1 MRSSSSDINCN
12 FPFAKSCDLDW
23 YLCHTHTHTHTHT
36 WCDMGK
42 QLPSHLFMKHFLKIK
57 SAFSFYYI
65 YCHFH
70 TILYL
75 YHRICICF
83 GSWASLG
90 GPWDKCPCFSDFSCK
105 TAGSRTSVLSS
116 LKKEFSKE
124 TQIVK
129 QITCLLCGRADRWTW
144 SELRPIGVLSLLIQG
159 QSSGLPLAS
168 HLACACIWSDSGFFL
183 EGVLI

>member
-1 MRSSSSDINCN
+1 MRSSSSDITCN

-23 YLCHTHTHTHTHT
+23 YLCRTHTQMMWYGQTASFISLHEA
-36 WCDMGK
+36 
-42 QLPSHLFMKHFLKIK
+42 FFKIK
-57 SAFSFYYI
+57 PAFSFYYI

-70 TILYL
+70 AILYL
-75 YHRICICF
+75 HYRVCICF
-83 GSWASLG
+83 VSWASLG

-129 QITCLLCGRADRWTW
+129 QITCLLCGRADGWTW
-144 SELRPIGVLSLLIQG
+144 SELHPIGVLSLLRQG
-159 QSSGLPLAS
+159 QSSGLSLAS

-183 EGVLI
+183 EGVPI